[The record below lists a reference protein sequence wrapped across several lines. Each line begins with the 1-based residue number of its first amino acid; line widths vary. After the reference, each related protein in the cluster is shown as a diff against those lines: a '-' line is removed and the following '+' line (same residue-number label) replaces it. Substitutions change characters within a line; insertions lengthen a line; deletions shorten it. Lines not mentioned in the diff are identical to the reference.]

1 MFCRAG
7 RGEEGEEFLVC
18 LFEQS
23 SNSKGRPAHLASL
36 PLHPVRSTNAPARK
50 TPWES
55 LQVFGGS
62 LNFHLATQTTEREA
76 NLICAKLPR
85 EALERR
91 QEKQGVPQPAIHA
104 LPTAP
109 GHAPVNLAPSRP
121 PLTLAR
127 VRHQAPGALPFLP
140 RGPRSPMT
148 RYPSPRS
155 HWGVV
160 PPPPPPP
167 SRRLTRFPRPLP
179 KPKPRVTPQPSRRPG
194 EGGGAVT
201 GRGGA
206 RRLGGARGGSAFS
219 ANHSGL

>member
-1 MFCRAG
+1 M
-7 RGEEGEEFLVC
+7 
-18 LFEQS
+18 
-23 SNSKGRPAHLASL
+23 
-36 PLHPVRSTNAPARK
+36 
-50 TPWES
+50 
-55 LQVFGGS
+55 FGGT
-62 LNFHLATQTTEREA
+62 LNFHLAAQPTEREA

-91 QEKQGVPQPAIHA
+91 QEELGVPRAAIHA

-121 PLTLAR
+121 PLTLER

-140 RGPRSPMT
+140 RSPRFPMT
-148 RYPSPRS
+148 RYPTPRS

-160 PPPPPPP
+160 PPPPPP
-167 SRRLTRFPRPLP
+167 SRRLTRFPRPLL
-179 KPKPRVTPQPSRRPG
+179 KPKPRVTPLLGRRAG

-206 RRLGGARGGSAFS
+206 RGLGGAGAGLRFRLIIPAFK
-219 ANHSGL
+219 ALPVPDH